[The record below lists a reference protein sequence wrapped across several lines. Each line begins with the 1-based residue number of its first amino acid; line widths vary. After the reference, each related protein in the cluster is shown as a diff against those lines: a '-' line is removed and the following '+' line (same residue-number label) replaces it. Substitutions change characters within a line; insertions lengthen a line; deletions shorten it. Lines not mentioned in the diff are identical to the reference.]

1 MIENVFL
8 NGKIVPADEA
18 KISPLDYGILYGLGI
33 FETMRSYNGKV
44 FLLEKH
50 LKRLSQNA
58 SALGISLEIDLKT
71 AVNSLLESNGL
82 SDARIRITVSGG
94 PGKSL
99 PDSPDFPNPT
109 VLITANTYQPF
120 ADEIY
125 AKGFKAIISTIRRN
139 SQSPVPQL
147 KTTNYLENL
156 MAKWE
161 AKKKGADEVVF
172 LNEHDQVAEAGS
184 ANIFIVSEGVLMT
197 PPVAAGI
204 LPGVT
209 REAVLK
215 LAAGLEIEIRE
226 QDIWLDNL
234 LEADE
239 SFLTNSMYEVM
250 PLVHVAKYRIGAGK
264 PGTVTKRLMQSYKD
278 LVDSSK

>member
-1 MIENVFL
+1 MNEQIYL
-8 NGKIVPADEA
+8 NGNVVPVSEA
-18 KISPLDYGILYGLGI
+18 KISPLDYGMLYGLGI
-33 FETMRSYNGKV
+33 FETMRAYNGKV

-50 LKRLSQNA
+50 LTRLYQNA
-58 SALGISLEIDLKT
+58 RALGILLEPDLKT
-71 AVNSLLESNGL
+71 AVNSLLEANGL
-82 SDARIRITVSGG
+82 SEARIRITVSGG
-94 PGKSL
+94 GGKSL

-109 VLITANTYQPF
+109 ILITANAYQPL
-120 ADEIY
+120 AAGIY
-125 AKGFKAIISTIRRN
+125 AKGYKAIISTIRRN

-172 LNEHDQVAEAGS
+172 LNEQDQVAEAGS
-184 ANIFIVSEGVLMT
+184 ANIFIVSEGILIT
-197 PPVAAGI
+197 PPVEAGI

-209 REAVLK
+209 REAVIK
-215 LAAGLEIEIRE
+215 LAAKLEIETRM

-250 PLVHVAKYRIGAGK
+250 GLVQVAKYRIGDGK
-264 PGTVTKRLMQSYKD
+264 PGRVTGRIIDAYRKAVK
-278 LVDSSK
+278 